1 MKGIEMTHSAI
12 AIYTGK
18 PTETILEDGGSQAWV
33 LDKRNAQKAEY
44 GVLCF
49 NPHAEWSK
57 GNVGHG
63 AAFLIGRI
71 SGVTPSPIE
80 PERSIIL
87 FDEYAEV
94 NLPDTWGG
102 WRNPV
107 KYTSLEEL
115 GIDVETLIFQP
126 MPKKAS
132 QSPEKAVSKA
142 GQPLTIEAAKA
153 GLALTFGVKPEAV
166 EITIRG

>member
-1 MKGIEMTHSAI
+1 MTHSAI

-33 LDKRNAQKAEY
+33 LDRKNAQKAEY

-49 NPHAEWSK
+49 NPYAEWSK
-57 GNVGHG
+57 GNADHG
-63 AAFLIGRI
+63 AAFFIGKI
-71 SGVTPSPIE
+71 SGVAPSPIE
-80 PERSIIL
+80 PERSIVL

-94 NLPDTWGG
+94 NLPEIWGG
-102 WRNPV
+102 WRNPI

-115 GIDVETLIFQP
+115 GINIEELNFQP
-126 MPKKAS
+126 MPEKTATS
-132 QSPEKAVSKA
+132 PDSVAQVVNQS
-142 GQPLTIEAAKA
+142 LTIEAAKA
-153 GLALTFGVKPEAV
+153 GLAQTFGVKPEAV

>member
-1 MKGIEMTHSAI
+1 MTHSAI

-18 PTETILEDGGSQAWV
+18 PTETILEEGGSQAWV
-33 LDKRNAQKAEY
+33 LDRKNALKAEY

-49 NPHAEWSK
+49 NPNAEWSK
-57 GNVGHG
+57 GNVDHG
-63 AAFLIGRI
+63 AAFLIGKI
-71 SGVTPSPIE
+71 SRVSPSPIE
-80 PERSIIL
+80 PERSIVL

-94 NLPDTWGG
+94 NLPDIWGG
-102 WRNPV
+102 WRNPI

-115 GIDVETLIFQP
+115 GIDIAELSFQP
-126 MPKKAS
+126 MPKKVDL
-132 QSPEKAVSKA
+132 SPNIAIQT
-142 GQPLTIEAAKA
+142 GNNPLTIEAAKA

>member
-1 MKGIEMTHSAI
+1 MTHSAI

-33 LDKRNAQKAEY
+33 LDRKNAQKAEY

-49 NPHAEWSK
+49 NPYAEWSK
-57 GNVGHG
+57 GNVEHG
-63 AAFLIGRI
+63 AAFLIGKI
-71 SGVTPSPIE
+71 SGVMPSPVE
-80 PERSIIL
+80 PERSIVL

-94 NLPDTWGG
+94 NLPDIWGG
-102 WRNPV
+102 WRNPI
-107 KYTSLEEL
+107 KYTSLEDL
-115 GIDVETLIFQP
+115 GIDISSLTFQP
-126 MPKKAS
+126 MPKKANPTATTP
-132 QSPEKAVSKA
+132 SPTPAQ
-142 GQPLTIEAAKA
+142 GLTIEAAKA

>member
-1 MKGIEMTHSAI
+1 MTHSAI

-33 LDKRNAQKAEY
+33 LDRKNALKAEY

-49 NPHAEWSK
+49 NPNAEWSK
-57 GNVGHG
+57 GNVDHG
-63 AAFLIGRI
+63 AAFFIGKI

-80 PERSIIL
+80 PERSIVL

-94 NLPDTWGG
+94 NLPDIWGG
-102 WRNPV
+102 WRNPI
-107 KYTSLEEL
+107 KYTSLEDL
-115 GIDVETLIFQP
+115 GINLADVKFQP
-126 MPKKAS
+126 MPKKTTPSPESAVSTAS
-132 QSPEKAVSKA
+132 QS
-142 GQPLTIEAAKA
+142 LTIEAAKA

>member
-1 MKGIEMTHSAI
+1 MTHSAI

-33 LDKRNAQKAEY
+33 LDRKNAQKAEY

-49 NPHAEWSK
+49 NPYAEWSK
-57 GNVGHG
+57 GSVEHG
-63 AAFLIGRI
+63 AAFLIGKI
-71 SGVTPSPIE
+71 SGVMPSPIE
-80 PERSIIL
+80 PERSIVL

-94 NLPDTWGG
+94 NLPDIWGG
-102 WRNPV
+102 WRNPI
-107 KYTSLEEL
+107 KYTSLEDL
-115 GIDVETLIFQP
+115 GIDISSLTFQP
-126 MPKKAS
+126 MPKKANPTATTPS
-132 QSPEKAVSKA
+132 LTPAQ
-142 GQPLTIEAAKA
+142 GLTIEAAKA